1 MAKHQYLGMSWSATE
16 RAKALLAGGED
27 DQLRYAAL
35 ELRLAM
41 EALTYDRA
49 QAYAKEIPPEQMKTW
64 QPDKVMKVLLEIEPT
79 ADSSYTLSVGEE
91 PFTGGVPEKMQVL
104 GTDTVFGLA
113 DLRKH
118 YHAVGSVLHT
128 PTMGQLEEGKPQD
141 MGKLRQRLEAIAS
154 DLTKSLNSPVRN
166 FTMGN
171 FSNMDCQRCGNP
183 IRKRM
188 PHGQAV
194 VEAKCFSCGAEYQV
208 SLREDGKVYWDAHVE
223 EKVCASPGCGESLLI
238 WRDKI
243 KVGTWWTCKGCNR
256 KYGIGYA
263 IVPMSSPD
271 GGAS

>member
-1 MAKHQYLGMSWSATE
+1 MVKHQFLHMARRATE
-16 RAKALLAGGED
+16 RAKALLAGGD
-27 DQLRYAAL
+27 DNQLRYSAL

-49 QAYAKEIPPEQMKTW
+49 QAYVKEIPPEQMKTW

-91 PFTGGVPEKMQVL
+91 PFPGGVPEKMQVL
-104 GTDTVFGLA
+104 GTDTVFALA

-118 YHAVGSVLHT
+118 YHAVGSALHT

-188 PHGQAV
+188 PHGQAS
-194 VEAKCFSCGAEYQV
+194 VEAKCFSCGAAYELSTKDGQV
-208 SLREDGKVYWDAHVE
+208 WWKALFE
-223 EKVCASPGCGESLLI
+223 EMACRTADCGEVFTI
-238 WRDKI
+238 WQDKI
-243 KVGTWWTCKGCNR
+243 RDGAAWQCRSCGQGYR
-256 KYGIGYA
+256 IGYA
-263 IVPMSSPD
+263 VFPAVQPNE
-271 GGAS
+271 GAS